1 MPIVMI
7 TWNSGNSTAMSEVTQ
22 NDVQALYDDAS
33 PERRAILA
41 QKLGGDLSIGGL
53 SKTEEELA
61 VAICQK
67 LAEDVNITVRQ
78 TLSQSIKNC
87 TDIPKELAL
96 QLAND
101 VLEVG
106 LPMIEFS
113 DLLDDKDLIAL
124 ARTGDV
130 GRQMAITH
138 RKTLSPVLS
147 HTLAEECGEEVVE
160 SLLKNEGAELVD
172 ETYEAVLNRFNNSP
186 AIHAGMAQR
195 HKLPKQ
201 IIQRMVNLVS
211 EQLKA
216 YLIAHHPVPT
226 VLVEKMVLESREDAV
241 RRLLADPQSTRD
253 AHALVKELSKQG
265 RLSTELIF
273 RALEIGDRAFF
284 EYAMAERVNIPVEA
298 ARTLIKDPGE
308 RGFSALYAKA
318 GLPKQ
323 DYQSINYL
331 VEVEYRSKRHA
342 PITKTPDKPQ
352 SLDQEPESWLTET
365 KKNKKKWRLF

>member
-1 MPIVMI
+1 
-7 TWNSGNSTAMSEVTQ
+7 MSEVTQ

-33 PERRAILA
+33 PERRAVLA
-41 QKLGGDLSIGGL
+41 QKIGHNLTTGTLSE
-53 SKTEEELA
+53 TEEELA

-67 LAEDVNITVRQ
+67 LAEDVNLTVRQ
-78 TLSQSIKNC
+78 TLSKAIKNC
-87 TDIPKELAL
+87 PDIPKDLAI

-101 VLEVG
+101 VIEVG

-113 DLLDDKDLIAL
+113 TLLDDKDLIAL

-147 HTLAEECGEEVVE
+147 HTLAEECGEAVVE

-172 ETYEAVLNRFNNSP
+172 ETYEAVLDRFNNSP
-186 AIHAGMAQR
+186 AIHTSMAQR
-195 HKLPKQ
+195 HKLPKR

-216 YLIAHHPVPT
+216 YLIANHPVPT

-241 RRLLADPQSTRD
+241 RRLLADPLSTRD
-253 AHALVKELSKQG
+253 AETLVQELSKQG

-284 EYAMAERVNIPVEA
+284 EYAMADRVNIPVDA

-308 RGFSALYAKA
+308 RGFSALYDKA
-318 GLPKQ
+318 GMPKE
-323 DYQSINYL
+323 DFQSINYL
-331 VEVEYRSKRHA
+331 VEVEYRSRRHA
-342 PITKTPDKPQ
+342 PLTRAEQPVPAEE
-352 SLDQEPESWLTET
+352 QEPESWLTET
-365 KKNKKKWRLF
+365 SKKSKKWRLF